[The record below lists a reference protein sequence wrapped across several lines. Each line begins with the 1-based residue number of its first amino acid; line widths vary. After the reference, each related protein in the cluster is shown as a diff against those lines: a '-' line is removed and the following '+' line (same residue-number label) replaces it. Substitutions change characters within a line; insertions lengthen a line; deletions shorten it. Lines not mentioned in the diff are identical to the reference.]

1 MVSGMACLVSFTAL
15 SDLPAIVISP
25 PIAPP
30 PTNTV
35 IVLTQEKIIKH
46 PPINQPSAQVIMTPK
61 GQCLGV
67 DRDNKTL
74 IRTHCGRQ
82 VRFLS
87 IDDKIVWQTASNRHT
102 GNNRLPLTF
111 QGDQCLDIA
120 GENRNDGVMVIAY
133 LCQPNKLS
141 QGWYQK
147 GGQIKSMLNH
157 KCLDSRDRVIKV
169 RSCDNSD
176 YQQFIMQ

>member
-1 MVSGMACLVSFTAL
+1 MVSGLVCLVSCTAL

-25 PIAPP
+25 STLPPSP

-46 PPINQPSAQVIMTPK
+46 PLNNKPSAQVIIAQVIMTPN
-61 GQCLGV
+61 GQCLGL

-82 VRFLS
+82 ERFLS
-87 IDDKIVWQTASNRHT
+87 IDDKTQTVGYHRTDNI
-102 GNNRLPLTF
+102 RLPPTF
-111 QGDQCLDIA
+111 QGDKCLDVA
-120 GENRNDGVMVIAY
+120 GENRNDGAVVIAY
-133 LCQPNKLS
+133 SCQPDKSN

-147 GGQIKSMLNH
+147 GRQIKSMLNH
-157 KCLDSRDRVIKV
+157 KCLDSRGDTVGKKL
-169 RSCDNSD
+169 
-176 YQQFIMQ
+176 